1 MDTFK
6 AVERNMQKLY
16 NYTYD
21 DEVVMSLDNP
31 KDPFNSGLSI
41 SVKKKDKGGRIK
53 SVDELSGGQKSF
65 ILIVMLFAIQMRNRM
80 SFYIFDE
87 IDSAL
92 DKENSKKLSKLI
104 KEISSNSQFIV
115 VSHNDT
121 LISAADTAIGF
132 SMQNDESKA
141 VGIQLVG
148 VSS

>member
-1 MDTFK
+1 M
-6 AVERNMQKLY
+6 
-16 NYTYD
+16 
-21 DEVVMSLDNP
+21 
-31 KDPFNSGLSI
+31 
-41 SVKKKDKGGRIK
+41 
-53 SVDELSGGQKSF
+53 SGGQKSF

-148 VSS
+148 VSN